1 MKIKAIINREDGT
14 RELVAHLTEDQHR
27 FLMEYAIADIL
38 SKGVMIPH
46 VKDDVVTIVEMDT
59 NNVKQESA
67 SEPEEDSESNS

>member
-14 RELVAHLTEDQHR
+14 RELTAVLTEDQHR

-46 VKDDVVTIVEMDT
+46 VKDDVVTIVEMDD
-59 NNVKQESA
+59 NNVK
-67 SEPEEDSESNS
+67 NLCNT